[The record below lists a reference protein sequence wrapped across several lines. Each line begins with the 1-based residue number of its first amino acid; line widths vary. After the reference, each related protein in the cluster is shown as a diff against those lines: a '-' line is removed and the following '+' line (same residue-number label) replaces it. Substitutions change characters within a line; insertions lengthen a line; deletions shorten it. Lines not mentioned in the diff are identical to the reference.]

1 MVLFFGSRHSSER
14 GKDDMDVFKRAA
26 GALLFDSVVMEAVD
40 SASVTT
46 ESALK
51 IDET

>member
-1 MVLFFGSRHSSER
+1 MFFGSGHSSER

-26 GALLFDSVVMEAVD
+26 GALFFVSVVVEVMDSV
-40 SASVTT
+40 SVAT